1 MKSDIGAL
9 KAYMRMLLDGT
20 AFSNWENPPDSSTR
34 SRLVE
39 TLMEGKKFGAEL
51 DMSLIKKINNTK
63 DEEELKRLLDDMLI
77 KEDEFLV

>member
-20 AFSNWENPPDSSTR
+20 AFSNWENPPNSETR

-39 TLMEGKKFGAEL
+39 SMMENKNFSDSL
-51 DMSLIKKINNTK
+51 NMSLIKKISDTK
-63 DEEELKRLLDDMLI
+63 DEEELKRLFDDMSI